1 MKPILAVSSLVAAG
15 LLAATGCVPYPSS
28 SDLVDQDIVISHYN
42 DKANFGSYKTFALP
56 TNIPVL
62 KENDLGQT
70 EVTFQDA
77 PEVIAAVRRNMLA
90 RGYTEVQQDGGVQP
104 DLAVAMAAVSNT
116 IQIYSGSYCYYYSYW
131 YWYYPCYP
139 TYPYYSS
146 YNARTFVLDIA
157 DAKAEAANKPTD
169 GGVNPAG
176 IIWSNWLYGVIT
188 SNYTFEAQQVINGI
202 DEAFA
207 QSPYVKAG
215 N

>member
-1 MKPILAVSSLVAAG
+1 VKATPAVHALVAAG

-28 SDLVDQDIVISHYN
+28 SDIVDQDIVISHYN

-56 TNIPVL
+56 DKIPVL
-62 KENDLGQT
+62 KENELGQT
-70 EVTFQDA
+70 DVTYQDA
-77 PEVIAAVRRNMLA
+77 PEIIAAVRRNMVA
-90 RGYTEVQQDGGVQP
+90 RGYTEVTQAPGATV
-104 DLAVAMAAVSNT
+104 DLAVGMAAVSNT

-176 IIWSNWLYGVIT
+176 IIWSNWLYGVVS
-188 SNYTFEAQQVINGI
+188 SNYTWEVSQIVSGI